1 MWVRLRLA
9 EGSRAAPE
17 VDSQPVLVRLA
28 TSSAVLLLAM
38 AAASPR
44 KNPVEFV
51 DVTAKAGLA
60 WGITALT
67 EGDDHFIETM
77 GGGGGFVDYDGDGWL
92 DVYFVAYSAVDEG
105 KSRTT
110 RDALYRN
117 NRDGTF
123 TDVSAR
129 AGIGGQP
136 YGMGLAA
143 GDYDNDGRTDLY
155 VTGYGRSRLLHN
167 RGDGS
172 FEDVTAQ
179 AGVASPLWAASAAFF
194 DADGDGR
201 LDLWVANYVAYKV
214 ESSARCLRVGKR
226 LFCRPASLD
235 GLPSQL
241 FHNEG
246 DGRFTNVSERA
257 GLTAHLGK
265 GLGVVA
271 FDYDGDGRTDVFQA
285 NDGTPNFLFKN
296 RGDLTFAEQALEAG
310 VAYGPE
316 GTPRGGM
323 GTDAFDVRQSGRLD
337 LFVANFTHE
346 TNGYYRNDG
355 DSSFTETTME
365 LGLGPPSFMLSGF
378 GAKFLDYDG
387 DGRVDLFVHN
397 GHPLDTIR
405 ELYPN
410 VDYEEPPL
418 LFENTGSG
426 FRDVAAEH
434 GEPLRRRYAGRGL
447 AVGDFDNDGDPDL
460 LLLNVG
466 ARPVLLRNDGGNRRH
481 WLGVAL
487 TGRRGSRDAV
497 GARVTLT
504 AGSRRQSRS
513 VLGGTS
519 YCSTSDQRLLFGLG
533 DASRVDR
540 LEVEWPGGGR
550 SVLEG
555 VKADRYLSVRE

>member
-1 MWVRLRLA
+1 
-9 EGSRAAPE
+9 
-17 VDSQPVLVRLA
+17 
-28 TSSAVLLLAM
+28 
-38 AAASPR
+38 
-44 KNPVEFV
+44 
-51 DVTAKAGLA
+51 
-60 WGITALT
+60 
-67 EGDDHFIETM
+67 
-77 GGGGGFVDYDGDGWL
+77 
-92 DVYFVAYSAVDEG
+92 
-105 KSRTT
+105 
-110 RDALYRN
+110 
-117 NRDGTF
+117 
-123 TDVSAR
+123 
-129 AGIGGQP
+129 
-136 YGMGLAA
+136 MGLAA
-143 GDYDNDGRTDLY
+143 ADYDNDGDVDLY
-155 VTGYGRSRLLHN
+155 VTNVGANALLRNDGAGR
-167 RGDGS
+167 
-172 FEDVTAQ
+172 FTDVTSE
-179 AGVASPLWAASAAFF
+179 AGVGETVWSASAAFF
-194 DADGDGR
+194 D
-201 LDLWVANYVAYKV
+201 L
-214 ESSARCLRVGKR
+214 
-226 LFCRPASLD
+226 
-235 GLPSQL
+235 
-241 FHNEG
+241 EG
-246 DGRFTNVSERA
+246 DG
-257 GLTAHLGK
+257 
-265 GLGVVA
+265 
-271 FDYDGDGRTDVFQA
+271 
-285 NDGTPNFLFKN
+285 
-296 RGDLTFAEQALEAG
+296 
-310 VAYGPE
+310 
-316 GTPRGGM
+316 
-323 GTDAFDVRQSGRLD
+323 
-337 LFVANFTHE
+337 
-346 TNGYYRNDG
+346 
-355 DSSFTETTME
+355 
-365 LGLGPPSFMLSGF
+365 GPPSFMLSGF

-555 VKADRYLSVRE
+555 VKTDRYLSVRE